1 MDKEKGLFQIVDKSV
16 KKTLL
21 AKRNHLLQNQL
32 KKQEAERKEYR
43 YVE

>member
-1 MDKEKGLFQIVDKSV
+1 MKKQKVVFQAVDKSV

-21 AKRNHLLQNQL
+21 AKRNQLLQNRL
-32 KKQEAERKEYR
+32 NKQEAERKEYR